1 METRGRAKALAAQS
15 SSTPV
20 SPLEGSGQRPPS
32 RVSEVEGD
40 LGLASLLGG
49 GEVLNV
55 GESHTHESAMS
66 GTLDVTVVAAQV
78 PITETELTSSNGQTE
93 ADRADPLLA
102 ATGTTTL
109 PGPCAQAPIGSTQV
123 PPLLSQ

>member
-1 METRGRAKALAAQS
+1 METRGRAKAHAAQL

-20 SPLEGSGQRPPS
+20 SLLEGQGSRPPS

-55 GESHTHESAMS
+55 GENHTRESALS
-66 GTLDVTVVAAQV
+66 GISDDTVVAA
-78 PITETELTSSNGQTE
+78 
-93 ADRADPLLA
+93 
-102 ATGTTTL
+102 
-109 PGPCAQAPIGSTQV
+109 
-123 PPLLSQ
+123 

>member
-1 METRGRAKALAAQS
+1 METRGRAEARAAQS

-40 LGLASLLGG
+40 LGLTSLLDG

-55 GESHTHESAMS
+55 GESHTQESAMS
-66 GTLDVTVVAAQV
+66 GISDVTVVAAQCPHYRV
-78 PITETELTSSNGQTE
+78 RVSNFVW
-93 ADRADPLLA
+93 AN
-102 ATGTTTL
+102 
-109 PGPCAQAPIGSTQV
+109 
-123 PPLLSQ
+123 